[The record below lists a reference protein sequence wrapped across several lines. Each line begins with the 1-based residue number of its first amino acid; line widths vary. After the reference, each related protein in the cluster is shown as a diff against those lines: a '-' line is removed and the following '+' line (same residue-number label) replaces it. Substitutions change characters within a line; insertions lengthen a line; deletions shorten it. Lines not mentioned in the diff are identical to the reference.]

1 MRPNA
6 AVRIAVFF
14 AVCVACL
21 CAAIPLWADETVKV
35 EIRVTAPADTP
46 ANATL
51 YLAGNLDAVGGWQA
65 DAKAFKRGDD
75 GTYSLTLNLPRG
87 DTLEYK
93 ITRGSWETVEKSDAG
108 EEIDNRK
115 IGLDYD
121 KTEKITVARWADQSA
136 PVKPGAP
143 APATPA
149 VNTSAKSSSRNGVTG
164 DVRYHERFHSDILHN
179 DRRII
184 VWLPPTYGDDPTARF
199 PVLYLQ
205 DGQNCFDPATSYAG
219 EWHADEIA
227 DRLIRDGKI
236 KPIIMVAVANMG
248 SERMN
253 EYAPTRDAVQNRGGQ
268 GEKYAQFLITEVKP
282 FIDRT
287 YRTMPDRASTAV
299 GGSSLGGL
307 ISLYLG
313 FKHGDVFGEVAAVSP
328 SLQWNDRKLLKEI
341 EADPSKL
348 KDERIWIDIGTAEGS
363 AEETGANVANARA
376 LAHALTHDGEMD
388 ANSVKYLEV
397 PGGQHNEAAWSARFD
412 QVLMFLFG
420 S

>member
-6 AVRIAVFF
+6 AGCIAVFF
-14 AVCVACL
+14 AVFGTYFCCL
-21 CAAIPLWADETVKV
+21 APARADETVKV
-35 EIRVTAPADTP
+35 EIRVTPPADTP

-65 DAKAFKRGDD
+65 DAKAFKRGDN
-75 GTYSLTLNLPRG
+75 GTYSVTLNLPRG

-93 ITRGSWETVEKSDAG
+93 ITRGSWETVEKSETG
-108 EEIDNRK
+108 EEIENRK

-121 KTEKITVARWADQSA
+121 KTERITVARWADQAA
-136 PVKPGAP
+136 PVIPAAP
-143 APATPA
+143 VPAAPA
-149 VNTSAKSSSRNGVTG
+149 VNTSAKSSSKNGVTG

-184 VWLPPTYGDDPTARF
+184 VWLPPTYGDDPAARF

-227 DRLIRDGKI
+227 DRLIRAGKI
-236 KPIIMVAVANMG
+236 KPIIIIAVANMG

-253 EYAPTRDAVQNRGGQ
+253 EYTPTRDAVQNRGGQ

-282 FIDRT
+282 FIDHT

-307 ISLYLG
+307 MSLYLG
-313 FKHGDVFGEVAAVSP
+313 FKHGDVFGQVAAVSP
-328 SLQWNDRKLLKEI
+328 SLQWSDRNLLKEI

-348 KDERIWIDIGTAEGS
+348 KDERIWVDIGTAEGS
-363 AEETGANVANARA
+363 AEDAGASVANARA
-376 LAHALTHDGEMD
+376 LAHALTHDGGMD
-388 ANSVKYLEV
+388 ATNFKYLEV
-397 PGGQHNEAAWSARFD
+397 SGGQHNEAAWSARFD

-420 S
+420 T

>member
-6 AVRIAVFF
+6 AARIAVFLTVCVTYFCF
-14 AVCVACL
+14 AV
-21 CAAIPLWADETVKV
+21 PLWADETVKV

-51 YLAGNLDAVGGWQA
+51 YLTGNLDAAGGWQA
-65 DAKAFKRGDD
+65 DAKALKRGDD
-75 GTYSLTLNLPRG
+75 GTYSVTLNLPRG

-93 ITRGSWETVEKSDAG
+93 ITRGSWETVEKSEAG

-121 KTEKITVARWADQSA
+121 KTERITVAQWADKSA
-136 PVKPGAP
+136 PAKPPVP
-143 APATPA
+143 APTTPA
-149 VNTSAKSSSRNGVTG
+149 VNPSAKSSSKNGVTG

-184 VWLPPTYGDDPTARF
+184 VWLPPTYGDDPAARF

-227 DRLIRDGKI
+227 DRLIRAGKI
-236 KPIIMVAVANMG
+236 KPIIIVAVANMG

-253 EYAPTRDAVQNRGGQ
+253 EYTPTRDAVQNRGGQ
-268 GEKYAQFLITEVKP
+268 GEQYAQFLITEVKP

-287 YRTMPDRASTAV
+287 YRTIPDRANTAV

-313 FKHGDVFGEVAAVSP
+313 LHHGDVFGQVAAVSP
-328 SLQWNDRKLLKEI
+328 SLQWSDRKLLKEI
-341 EADPSKL
+341 ETDPSKL

-363 AEETGANVANARA
+363 AEDAGASVANARA
-376 LAHALTHDGEMD
+376 LAHALTHGAGMD
-388 ANSVKYLEV
+388 ATNLKYLEV

-412 QVLMFLFG
+412 QVLTFLFG
-420 S
+420 A